1 MDDISIILF
10 SSECSGGYLW
20 IIHLR
25 SATMVQWVVGF
36 HPRQYLVCPLWIKR
50 NRNILIY
57 SVFGEKHIQTF
68 NSKGHTEGSIIS
80 GEFTPRLYFLLFE
93 LAFLHYEKSIYFNFQ
108 INITNSI
115 FHLTF
120 EVAQKLNVVY
130 CLYFSEEFWM
140 WCLIHNIWKENIILQ
155 RTKFKSLPQDDD
167 AKDDVA
173 SEYWP
178 LNLWSAPI
186 YKWPVMTA
194 LTVG

>member
-1 MDDISIILF
+1 MTNYHGWYFHHPFLIRMQRRIFVNYTSPQCDNGAVGGWLPSTPVSCLSALDKEKQKYIL
-10 SSECSGGYLW
+10 CS
-20 IIHLR
+20 
-25 SATMVQWVVGF
+25 
-36 HPRQYLVCPLWIKR
+36 KR
-50 NRNILIY
+50 NIY
-57 SVFGEKHIQTF
+57 KP
-68 NSKGHTEGSIIS
+68 SKGHTEGSIIS
-80 GEFTPRLYFLLFE
+80 RELTPRPYLLLFE
-93 LAFLHYEKSIYFNFQ
+93 LAFLHYERSIYFNFQ
-108 INITNSI
+108 INITNST

-140 WCLIHNIWKENIILQ
+140 WCLFHNIWKEKIILQ